1 MSFRQF
7 ILDSTGRVTLT
18 TQAIADSPGAASI
31 AGQAY
36 MTSGEAAFATTDA
49 VVASDVFNG
58 GFRYTATGIL
68 RISDTTAGLP
78 ASTSI
83 NQGIAMTDDGQACIT
98 TEDNVTDFHL
108 AGVALTD
115 DSRIYV
121 NLLSFMLPLDDLGA
135 GEVDLVLKLGQGDP
149 TFTRATTATTV
160 NSAGTIVSVAS
171 GTARSWYDPTTLVYG
186 GYLAEG
192 ARTNLC
198 LQSEDFA
205 TTWSENRASDSI
217 NQTSSPDGA
226 ATADK
231 LIENTDTN
239 THFMSQAITGT
250 ADVNYT
256 VSVFFKAAERTWA
269 KLLVHE
275 AAAVANNF
283 SQYYDLGNGALGTG
297 TQAGTA
303 ARVSS
308 TITAYP
314 NGWYRCIVVGSVGNA
329 ATALLIRVMIAS
341 ADNSDNYEGNGT
353 SGIYAWGA
361 QFENNV
367 SFASSYIP
375 TTTAAVVR
383 NTDVLTYD
391 FAGNASATAGT
402 CYAELG
408 TEWTAASG
416 NVIPIGLD
424 TGVNSLFFRGNGGAD
439 TALAINDGTNT
450 VSKTGLSQF
459 STGTRKI
466 VGSWGDVGLV
476 ITGDGLTVS
485 TGTFDGTMPS
495 TALAI
500 GSNTAGGNNWFGT
513 IKNVRIWTSQL
524 PDGELQ
530 VITT

>member
-7 ILDSTGRVTLT
+7 ILDSTGRATLT
-18 TQAIADSPGAASI
+18 TQAIADSPGASSI

-49 VVASDVFNG
+49 VAASDAFIG
-58 GFRYTATGIL
+58 GFRYSATGIL

-98 TEDNVTDFHL
+98 TEDNTSPAEDYHL

-160 NSAGTIVSVAS
+160 LSTGLIAAVAS

-198 LQSEDFA
+198 LQSEDLA
-205 TTWSENRASDSI
+205 TTWTTADV
-217 NQTSSPDGA
+217 TVGTDTATSPDGA
-226 ATADK
+226 ATADTTTEGTGAATQHR
-231 LIENTDTN
+231 LV
-239 THFMSQAITGT
+239 QAINLTATTVYTLSVWVKRGVGTRQAQLGLTGT
-250 ADVNYT
+250 AAFARVYFNLDT
-256 VSVFFKAAERTWA
+256 VT
-269 KLLVHE
+269 
-275 AAAVANNF
+275 VAN
-283 SQYYDLGNGALGTG
+283 QVAGTG
-297 TQAGTA
+297 TIKAYQNNWFRITVTGTSDLTGA
-303 ARVSS
+303 
-308 TITAYP
+308 
-314 NGWYRCIVVGSVGNA
+314 
-329 ATALLIRVMIAS
+329 
-341 ADNSDNYEGNGT
+341 NSIFLAMANGT
-353 SGIYAWGA
+353 TTGSETYTGDGVSQLIWWGA
-361 QFENNV
+361 QLEAA

-383 NTDVLTYD
+383 NADVLTYD
-391 FAGNASATAGT
+391 FAGNADAAAGT

-408 TEWTAASG
+408 TEWATVGALSIAIRFSSAGFVLFVTTSDVATSIQISDNTDNATKQSLTSMLTAVRKRAS
-416 NVIPIGLD
+416 
-424 TGVNSLFFRGNGGAD
+424 
-439 TALAINDGTNT
+439 
-450 VSKTGLSQF
+450 
-459 STGTRKI
+459 
-466 VGSWGDVGLV
+466 SWGAAGIVA
-476 ITGDGLTVS
+476 TGDGATVA
-485 TGTFDGTMPS
+485 TATFDGSMDATQTEIQIGGDPVN
-495 TALAI
+495 AL
-500 GSNTAGGNNWFGT
+500 NWFGT
-513 IKNVRIWTSQL
+513 LRNVRIWTSQL